1 MKDVACGIFRRCAQK
16 SLKASGPERRSSELF
31 YRTINLLKAEH
42 YQLNIMSLVAILHI
56 HFGRFKFE
64 STLSRVETSVSSL
77 NLGKRWNR
85 RSGRIQMRNASIEN
99 LIVLLHMDRLLTK
112 HRQFRT
118 LYSLPSLGN
127 LELYGPVWFPVFM
140 EAWLGLKSG

>member
-1 MKDVACGIFRRCAQK
+1 VKDVACGIFRRCAQK
-16 SLKASGPERRSSELF
+16 LLKASGPERRSSELF
-31 YRTINLLKAEH
+31 YRKINLLKAEH
-42 YQLNIMSLVAILHI
+42 YQLNIMSLVVILHI

-118 LYSLPSLGN
+118 LY
-127 LELYGPVWFPVFM
+127 
-140 EAWLGLKSG
+140 